1 LSRFSIHESIE
12 SLEVHEQRVNQYS
25 KQPMEQAFFIKANFS
40 NSRGT
45 SFHQD
50 QKGGRSF
57 FRKDT
62 YRTTSESQ
70 NCSSGKGRSRGRRRA
85 NFQPRVDNNSYCS
98 ICKRIGYGTRDCL
111 FKCTTWK
118 NSTYSDRNCWHKDK
132 VDGTGENNRTNFS
145 KEEDHLFYSCMNA
158 EHK

>member
-1 LSRFSIHESIE
+1 MKDNKLVKDFSSRTTKIINQIKSCGDNISDKRVAEKILRSLPKKFEHIVIIEETRDLSRLSIHELME

-62 YRTTSESQ
+62 YRTTSES
-70 NCSSGKGRSRGRRRA
+70 
-85 NFQPRVDNNSYCS
+85 
-98 ICKRIGYGTRDCL
+98 
-111 FKCTTWK
+111 
-118 NSTYSDRNCWHKDK
+118 
-132 VDGTGENNRTNFS
+132 
-145 KEEDHLFYSCMNA
+145 
-158 EHK
+158 